1 MSDVASQLD
10 AALKALEIAAVVGSA
25 AAVLFKVG
33 RMTERFEFIG
43 RQQAAEISEIK
54 KSVGSLIALN
64 TSVAVTTSRQ
74 DQQAER
80 MNGMDR
86 RFDTIE
92 RTLDGFRRGEGIIR
106 PGT

>member
-1 MSDVASQLD
+1 
-10 AALKALEIAAVVGSA
+10 
-25 AAVLFKVG
+25 
-33 RMTERFEFIG
+33 
-43 RQQAAEISEIK
+43 
-54 KSVGSLIALN
+54 LIALN

-92 RTLDGFRRGEGIIR
+92 RTLDGLRRGEGLIR